1 MPVRPTYPGVY
12 IEEVPSG
19 VHTITGVAT
28 SVAAFIDFFA
38 RGPLELNVNEAIQ
51 IFSFADFQREF
62 GGLDARS
69 EASYAIQQFFLNGG
83 TEAYVIRVGAVA
95 AGVPT
100 FVAARITLQ
109 DEANGNALQLV
120 AGRLIRGVSV
130 EDPGNWGQFVRLDVD
145 YDISPSNLF
154 GYDNDPTHLFN
165 LTVSEV
171 SSAGTQPVLRTETF
185 RNLTMTPG
193 MPNSVDDVVNEGS
206 KIVQLNT
213 VAAGLR
219 PAQTGTVSGNLVSAN
234 VAGATAQFNVQLLG
248 GAVNPIQLARAPAGA
263 DADAIFRDART
274 LLEAAIHRADLND
287 PRLANATVQLIGRDP
302 TARFRILTGR
312 TGDPAV
318 AGSAFNPNMT
328 IVFTEQGAGTSA
340 AGLNLLTVPNVQ
352 QSSLGG
358 AASGFQT
365 AGVAGLDGNPPLAND
380 IMGVRANKTGLFA
393 LEDVDIFNILC
404 IPRAAALDGAGPFTN
419 GFAVYSAAEAY
430 CLERRAFLI
439 VDIPVNTNSV
449 PDMKDFLD
457 ENPNLRTRNAAVY
470 FPRLRIPDPLNQ
482 FRALDVGPSGTMAGL
497 YARTDNDRGVWKAP
511 AGIETTL
518 RNVSELAYVLTDPEN
533 GTLNPLGI
541 NCLRKFPI
549 IGIVSWG
556 ARTLDG
562 ADVQSSE
569 WKYVPV
575 RRFALFLE
583 ESLYRGTKFAV
594 FEPNDEPLW
603 AQIRLNIGAFL
614 QTLFRQG
621 AFQGRTP
628 RDAYFVKCD
637 SETTTQND
645 INLGIVNIL
654 VGFAPLKPAEFV
666 IIRISQ
672 IAGQIEV

>member
-1 MPVRPTYPGVY
+1 MPVRPTFPGVY

-19 VHTITGVAT
+19 VHTIVGVAT
-28 SVAAFIDFFA
+28 SVAAFIDYFP
-38 RGPLELNVNEAIQ
+38 RGPMNRAIQ
-51 IFSFADFQREF
+51 IFSFADFEREF
-62 GGLDARS
+62 GGLDVLS

-83 TEAYVIRVGAVA
+83 TEAYVIRVAATPFDA
-95 AGVPT
+95 AG
-100 FVAARITLQ
+100 ITLR
-109 DEANGNALQLV
+109 DDTPADSLQIV
-120 AGRLIRGVSV
+120 AGRRIKGALV
-130 EDPGNWGQFVRLDVD
+130 EDPGTWGNFVRLDVD
-145 YDISPSNLF
+145 YDISPSNQL

-171 SSAGTQPVLRTETF
+171 SPAGTQPVLRTETF
-185 RNLTMTPG
+185 RNLTMTAG
-193 MPNSVDDVVNEGS
+193 VPNSADAVINEGS
-206 KIVQLNT
+206 KIVQVTLGG
-213 VAAGLR
+213 GLR
-219 PAQTGTVSGNLVSAN
+219 PTQTGTVSDVLNAAQVPTATGTFTASLAGGPPFSVTLAQAPVS
-234 VAGATAQFNVQLLG
+234 G
-248 GAVNPIQLARAPAGA
+248 GAVTA
-263 DADAIFRDART
+263 DETLRDARG
-274 LLEAAIHRADLND
+274 LLEQAIRAAGNAALPND
-287 PRLANATVQLIGRDP
+287 PRLTNTIVQLLGRDP

-312 TGDPAV
+312 SGDPATP
-318 AGSAFNPNMT
+318 GSAFEPDIT
-328 IVFTEQGAGTSA
+328 ISFAGAN
-340 AGLNLLTVPNVQ
+340 AGLLGLAAATVNVQ

-358 AASGFQT
+358 TAAGSESAPIQGDN
-365 AGVAGLDGNPPLAND
+365 GGLPTGND
-380 IMGVRANKTGLFA
+380 ITGVRLNKTGLFA

-404 IPRAAALDGAGPFTN
+404 IPRAAELGATASL
-419 GFAVYSAAEAY
+419 AVYSAAESY

-439 VDIPVNTNSV
+439 MDIPSTINSV
-449 PDMKDFLD
+449 PEMKDFL
-457 ENPNLRTRNAAVY
+457 EANANLRSRNAAVY
-470 FPRLRIPDPLNQ
+470 FPRIRLADPLNQ
-482 FRALDVGPSGTMAGL
+482 FRLRDVAASGTLAGL

-511 AGIETTL
+511 AGLETTL
-518 RNVSELAYVLTDPEN
+518 RNVSELSYVLTDPEN

-541 NCLRKFPI
+541 NCLRTFPI
-549 IGIVSWG
+549 IGTISWG

-562 ADVQSSE
+562 ADVQASE
-569 WKYVPV
+569 WKYLPV

-603 AQIRLNIGAFL
+603 AQIRLNVGAFL

>member
-1 MPVRPTYPGVY
+1 MPVRPTFPGVY

-19 VHTITGVAT
+19 VRTITGVST

-38 RGPLELNVNEAIQ
+38 RGPLELSVNVPIQ
-51 IFSFADFQREF
+51 IFSFGDFEREF

-83 TEAYVIRVGAVA
+83 TEAYVIRVGNVA

-100 FVAARITLQ
+100 FSAARRTL
-109 DEANGNALQLV
+109 NALQLV
-120 AGRLIRGVSV
+120 AGRLIKGDSV
-130 EDPGNWGQFVRLDVD
+130 EDPGTWGNFIRIDVD
-145 YDISPSNLF
+145 YDIRPPNLF
-154 GYDNDPTHLFN
+154 GYDNNAANLFN

-171 SSAGTQPVLRTETF
+171 APAGTQPVLRTETF
-185 RNLTMTPG
+185 RNLSILPNF
-193 MPNSVDDVVNEGS
+193 PNSVDEVVNEGS
-206 KIVQLNT
+206 KIVQLSL
-213 VAAGLR
+213 VAGGR
-219 PAQTGTVSGNLVSAN
+219 PAQTGTVSAALNAAN
-234 VAGATAQFNVQLLG
+234 VAGATAPFNVQLFAA
-248 GAVNPIQLARAPAGA
+248 AVITIQLSRAPVLAVGDN
-263 DADAIFRDART
+263 DATFRDARG
-274 LLEAAIHRADLND
+274 LLEEAIRGADIND
-287 PRLANATVQLIGRDP
+287 PRFTNATVQLIGRDP
-302 TARFRILTGR
+302 DARFRILTGR
-312 TGDPAV
+312 VGDPAV
-318 AGSAFNPNMT
+318 AGSAFDPNMT
-328 IVFTEQGAGTSA
+328 ITFTEQGAGTSA
-340 AGLNLLTVPNVQ
+340 AGLGLTTATVNVQ
-352 QSSLGG
+352 QNSLAGG
-358 AASGFQT
+358 A
-365 AGVAGLDGNPPLAND
+365 DGNPAVATDL
-380 IMGVRANKTGLFA
+380 IGVRASKTGLFA

-404 IPRAAALDGAGPFTN
+404 IPRAADLAPPEPFN
-419 GFAVYSAAEAY
+419 VYSAAEAY

-439 VDIPVNTNSV
+439 VDIPGNIDSV
-449 PDMKDFLD
+449 AEMKDFM
-457 ENPNLRTRNAAVY
+457 EANANLRNRNAAIY
-470 FPRLRIPDPLNQ
+470 FPRLRIADPLNQ
-482 FRALDVGPSGTMAGL
+482 FRLRDRAASGTMAGL

-511 AGIETTL
+511 AGLETTL
-518 RNVSELAYVLTDPEN
+518 RNVSELSYVLTDPEN

-541 NCLRKFPI
+541 NCLRTFPI
-549 IGIVSWG
+549 IGTISWG

-562 ADVQSSE
+562 ADVQASE
-569 WKYVPV
+569 WKYLPV

-603 AQIRLNIGAFL
+603 SQIRLNVGAFL